1 MEDFEKRMKEYFR
14 ERELGVSE
22 DAWSRMEALLDEAPE
37 KKVRKERKY
46 IWAIAASLILTIG
59 LWTLFKKSML
69 VSPEELENKPAF
81 VVSDTVKAK
90 LKEHTESKAYVNS
103 NKNSSG
109 QRPALGDAPQS
120 RNKKEEGQKQEKPVL
135 SDLKE
140 LKDEEIAVTT
150 RPAEHPVEP
159 EAIASVHKEEQIRI
173 YVNPNKL
180 LRNAEIER
188 QLDNAVTDGKSFWK
202 KIKEINTVVV
212 ENSK

>member
-81 VVSDTVKAK
+81 VVNVTVKEK
-90 LKEHTESKAYVNS
+90 LKEHRKSKA
-103 NKNSSG
+103 
-109 QRPALGDAPQS
+109 
-120 RNKKEEGQKQEKPVL
+120 
-135 SDLKE
+135 
-140 LKDEEIAVTT
+140 
-150 RPAEHPVEP
+150 
-159 EAIASVHKEEQIRI
+159 
-173 YVNPNKL
+173 L
-180 LRNAEIER
+180 LN
-188 QLDNAVTDGKSFWK
+188 
-202 KIKEINTVVV
+202 
-212 ENSK
+212 